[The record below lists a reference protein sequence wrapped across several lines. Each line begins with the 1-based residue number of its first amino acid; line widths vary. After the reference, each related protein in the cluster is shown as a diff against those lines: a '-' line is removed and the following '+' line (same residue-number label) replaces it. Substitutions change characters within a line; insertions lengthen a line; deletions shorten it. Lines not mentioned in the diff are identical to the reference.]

1 MNRVQDYMGFALW
14 FVGLGYMA
22 LSPLTAHDNGLAAFD
37 LIFVCDRRF
46 FAAELICPSHG
57 ALHLSPGL
65 HLVGLLGSA
74 WVLAGLVLRPVRRW
88 RRSRA
93 AVHDRSL
100 FGAVQLRPKRP
111 APPPRRYVKPRS
123 HFGLRGVPR

>member
-1 MNRVQDYMGFALW
+1 MNRVRDYIGFALW
-14 FVGLGYMA
+14 FLGLGYMA
-22 LSPLTAHDNGLAAFD
+22 LWPLTVHA
-37 LIFVCDRRF
+37 
-46 FAAELICPSHG
+46 

-65 HLVGLLGSA
+65 HLVGMLSSA
-74 WVLAGLVLRPVRRW
+74 WVMAGLALRPVRRW

-93 AVHDRSL
+93 AVDDRVSS
-100 FGAVQLRPKRP
+100 GASPPRLARS

>member
-1 MNRVQDYMGFALW
+1 MNRVQDYMGFVLW

-22 LSPLTAHDNGLAAFD
+22 LSPLTAHDA
-37 LIFVCDRRF
+37 V
-46 FAAELICPSHG
+46 
-57 ALHLSPGL
+57 HLSPGL
-65 HLVGLLGSA
+65 HVAGMLASV
-74 WVLAGLVLRPVRRW
+74 WVVAGLAWLPIRRW

-93 AVHDRSL
+93 AVRDPSL
-100 FGAVQLRPKRP
+100 SGAVQLRPKRP

>member
-1 MNRVQDYMGFALW
+1 MNRVQDYIGFALW

-22 LSPLTAHDNGLAAFD
+22 LTPLTAHD
-37 LIFVCDRRF
+37 
-46 FAAELICPSHG
+46 

-65 HLVGLLGSA
+65 HVAGMLASA
-74 WVLAGLVLRPVRRW
+74 WVLAGLVLWPIRRW

-93 AVHDRSL
+93 AVRDPSL
-100 FGAVQLRPKRP
+100 SGTVQLRPKRP